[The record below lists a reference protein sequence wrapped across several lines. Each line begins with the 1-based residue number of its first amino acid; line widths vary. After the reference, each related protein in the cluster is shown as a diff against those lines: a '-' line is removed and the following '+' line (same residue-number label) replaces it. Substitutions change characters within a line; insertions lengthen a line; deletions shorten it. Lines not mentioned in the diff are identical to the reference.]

1 MGYPVRLSVSC
12 TIITKHSSSQP
23 KMRSSQSQVGLELR
37 PKKPAEK
44 TCPTTV
50 GSECEFCKKPLL
62 FDRLEARTAAVSRIR
77 MPCQM
82 DNCPAES
89 MVASAVAA

>member
-1 MGYPVRLSVSC
+1 MAPHASIHFIS
-12 TIITKHSSSQP
+12 TSK
-23 KMRSSQSQVGLELR
+23 SQVGLELR

-62 FDRLEARTAAVSRIR
+62 FDRLEARTAVSSSRIR
-77 MPCQM
+77 MMPCQM
-82 DNCPAES
+82 ENCPAES
-89 MVASAVAA
+89 LVASAVAA